1 MIKVCHVTSAHP
13 KEDVRIFHKE
23 CVSLAKAGYDVT
35 LVQHGDSYEKD
46 GVHIVGFGAV
56 ASNRIKR
63 MLFTAKN
70 AYKAALAVD
79 ADLYH
84 LHDPELLPFALKLK
98 KKGKKVVFD
107 SHEFYAEQIL
117 YKRYIPRFLRP
128 VVAKLFDRKQKR
140 IFCKIDGLVFPCL
153 VEGQNPFEGY
163 CPRIAIINNVPLLQ
177 ELYDH
182 YDPSI
187 PKTPRSV
194 CHIGGLNF
202 NRGITSLVH
211 AANLTDCTIYLGGK
225 FDSADYEAHLRTL
238 PGFSRVEYLG
248 HLNRQQVLETLQKS
262 QVGIA
267 TLLNV
272 GQYNKLWNLPTK
284 VYEYMALAIP
294 CVLSD
299 TPYIRQAAE
308 KYRFGICVD
317 PADPQQIAAA
327 IRHLLDHPE
336 EARQMGENG
345 RRAVKEEF
353 NWGIEEKK
361 LFALYDDLLKEAI
374 TRV

>member
-23 CVSLAKAGYDVT
+23 CVSFAKAGYDMT
-35 LVQHGDSYEKD
+35 LVQQGNDYEKD
-46 GVHIVGFGAV
+46 GVHIVGFGAI
-56 ASNRIKR
+56 ASNRWKR

-70 AYKAALAVD
+70 AYKAALSVD
-79 ADLYH
+79 ADIYH
-84 LHDPELLPFALKLK
+84 LHDPELLPYGLKLK

-107 SHEFYAEQIL
+107 SHEFYAEQIK
-117 YKRYIPRFLRP
+117 YKGYIPGFLRP
-128 VVAKLFDRKQKR
+128 MVAKLFDKRQKR
-140 IFCKIDGLVFPCL
+140 IFRKIDGLVFPCL
-153 VEGQNPFEGY
+153 VEGKNPFAG
-163 CPRIAIINNVPLLQ
+163 CCKHIAMVNNAPMLQ

-182 YDPSI
+182 YDPNAV
-187 PKTPRSV
+187 KTARSA
-194 CHIGGLNF
+194 CHLGSLTHD
-202 NRGITSLVH
+202 RGITHLVE
-211 AANLTDCTIYLGGK
+211 AAGLTDCTVYLGGI
-225 FDSADYEAHLRTL
+225 FDSQEYEAKIKSL
-238 PGFSRVEYLG
+238 PGFSHVKYLG
-248 HLNRQQVLETLQKS
+248 HLNRQQVLSTLLQS

-272 GQYNKLWNLPTK
+272 GQYDKLWNLPTK
-284 VYEYMALAIP
+284 VYEYMALSIP

-336 EARQMGENG
+336 DARQMGENG

-361 LFALYDDLLKEAI
+361 LFALYEDILKS
-374 TRV
+374 

>member
-1 MIKVCHVTSAHP
+1 MIKVCHITSVHP
-13 KEDVRIFHKE
+13 KEDIRIFQKQ
-23 CVSLAKAGYDVT
+23 CVSLAKEGYDVT
-35 LVQHGDSYEKD
+35 LVQQGDSYEKD
-46 GVHIVGFGAV
+46 GVHIVGFGAI
-56 ASNRIKR
+56 STNRLRRI
-63 MLFTAKN
+63 LFGA
-70 AYKAALAVD
+70 KAAYRKALEAD
-79 ADLYH
+79 ADIYH
-84 LHDPELLPFALKLK
+84 LHDPELLSYALKLK
-98 KKGKKVVFD
+98 KKGKKVIFD
-107 SHEFYAEQIL
+107 SHEFYAEQI
-117 YKRYIPRFLRP
+117 KHKEYIPAFCR
-128 VVAKLFDRKQKR
+128 KLIAWLYGRRQNHILKR
-140 IFCKIDGLVFPCL
+140 IDGLVFPCL
-153 VEGQNPFEGY
+153 VNGENPFAG
-163 CPRIAIINNVPLLQ
+163 CCRNMAIINNVPLLQ

-272 GQYNKLWNLPTK
+272 GQYDKLWNLPTK
-284 VYEYMALAIP
+284 VYEYMALSIP

-327 IRHLLDHPE
+327 IRHLLDHPD

-345 RRAVKEEF
+345 RRAIKEEF
-353 NWGIEEKK
+353 NWGIEEQK
-361 LFALYDDLLKEAI
+361 LFALYENILKS
-374 TRV
+374 